1 MKADHRRKYILY
13 PQAFENTKWVL
24 TNKKSGKVSEYDYSK
39 MSSIVINAY
48 ISHNSRFAEKPQ
60 GTTIR
65 YLSRANCEIYSKG
78 SVENVSYSKI
88 LPDYTI
94 DCYDW
99 H

>member
-13 PQAFENTKWVL
+13 PQAFENAKWVL

-65 YLSRANCEIYSKG
+65 YLSRANCEIYSK
-78 SVENVSYSKI
+78 V
-88 LPDYTI
+88 LLRM
-94 DCYDW
+94 
-99 H
+99 